1 MSSQADDLDGWIG
14 ELRARLARGELA
26 DLNPL
31 TVNQCI
37 PPVPGELLAR
47 IMLADLDHFD
57 DLDFMRRRAGDVV
70 ARRLALL
77 EDLRR
82 LRARIG

>member
-1 MSSQADDLDGWIG
+1 VSSQQDDLDAWIG

-26 DLNPL
+26 DLRPL
-31 TVNQCI
+31 TVNDGI
-37 PPVPGELLAR
+37 PPMPGELIVR

-57 DLDFMRRRAGDVV
+57 DLDFMRRRAPDVV
-70 ARRLALL
+70 ARRRALL
-77 EDLRR
+77 EDLHR